1 MPDPFSEI
9 RSPELRAAARNV
21 AAAARPENGR
31 SPIVEEILA
40 IADALTGSRSRTG
53 PHPTIHRSVIDHFRT
68 ALLQEWAVKPP
79 QEPAAAV
86 GVLQRLEAL
95 ANLPGEQAD
104 ATALI
109 GSGGI
114 ETAAEIAHDFRS
126 PLGSILLLAD
136 TLQKGLSGPVSGLQ
150 RRQLGII
157 YSAALALSSFADDII
172 DVVRGGHGLIEP
184 EPRPFSMWDLLLS
197 LSDLVQPLADGK
209 DLDLRVTSEV
219 PESSDLRLGFPV
231 MLQRVLLNLTTNA
244 LKFTDTGWVELLIL
258 PEGTDRLAFTIRD
271 TGGGLP
277 EHVVSRIR
285 QAFGEAPITEPM
297 TRVSSSALGLGICI
311 RLLKAMGSHLLVESS
326 SGAGSRFH
334 FELDLPPYLV
344 DDEVAADELS
354 IARPAIISP
363 SDRHPPSA

>member
-9 RSPELRAAARNV
+9 RPPELRAAARKV
-21 AAAARPENGR
+21 AAVGRPENGR
-31 SPIVEEILA
+31 SPLVDEILA
-40 IADALTGSRSRTG
+40 IAGELAGPRAASRDAPL
-53 PHPTIHRSVIDHFRT
+53 PTIHRSVIDHFRT
-68 ALLQEWAVKPP
+68 ALLQEWSGKPP
-79 QEPAAAV
+79 QDAAAII
-86 GVLQRLEAL
+86 GVLQRLDAL

-172 DVVRGGHGLIEP
+172 DVVRGGNGLIEP

-197 LSDLVQPLADGK
+197 LGDLVQPLADGK
-209 DLDLRVTSEV
+209 DLELRVTSEI
-219 PESSDLRLGFPV
+219 PETADLRLGYPV

-244 LKFTDTGWVELLIL
+244 LKFTDTGWVELLIEPL
-258 PEGTDRLAFTIRD
+258 SPERLTFTIRD
-271 TGGGLP
+271 SGAGVP
-277 EHVVSRIR
+277 EHVLAKIR
-285 QAFGEAPITEPM
+285 QAYGQAPATEPT

-311 RLLKAMGSHLLVESS
+311 RLLRAMGSELRVESTAN
-326 SGAGSRFH
+326 AGSRFE
-334 FELDLPPYLV
+334 FQLDVPPYLV
-344 DDEVAADELS
+344 PADEVKGDAAE
-354 IARPAIISP
+354 RSP
-363 SDRHPPSA
+363 QLRG

>member
-9 RSPELRAAARNV
+9 RPSELRAAARKV

-31 SPIVEEILA
+31 SPLVDEILA
-40 IADALTGSRSRTG
+40 IACELGGTRIVARDG
-53 PHPTIHRSVIDHFRT
+53 PLPTIHRSVIDLFRT
-68 ALLQEWAVKPP
+68 ALLQEWSSKPP
-79 QEPAAAV
+79 QDAAAV
-86 GVLQRLEAL
+86 VGVLRRLDAL

-172 DVVRGGHGLIEP
+172 DVVRGGNGLIEP

-209 DLDLRVTSEV
+209 DLELRVTSEI
-219 PESSDLRLGFPV
+219 PEATDLRLGYPV

-244 LKFTDTGWVELLIL
+244 LKFTDTGWVELLIE
-258 PEGTDRLAFTIRD
+258 PMGQDRLAFTIRD
-271 TGGGLP
+271 TGGGVP
-277 EHVVSRIR
+277 EHVMGKIR
-285 QAFGEAPITEPM
+285 QAFGEAPVTEPH

-311 RLLKAMGSHLLVESS
+311 RLLKAMGAELRVESS
-326 SGAGSRFH
+326 SGSGSRFH
-334 FELDLPPYLV
+334 FELDLPPYVL
-344 DDEVAADELS
+344 AADQLS
-354 IARPAIISP
+354 GEAAEATPQLGR
-363 SDRHPPSA
+363 